1 MKKIITIT
9 LLLILLISSLASAEL
24 AKSKTKKV
32 SVKLPALD
40 SQKTDAPKKETVP
53 TRCAREGQYTY
64 TSAVPCCEGL
74 IRDSNGR
81 CVMPGA
87 DCAREGQYTY
97 TSAVPCCEGLVRNSN
112 GRCVTS
118 GSECAREGQYTYTSA
133 VPCCEGLELDDQNR
147 CKHPTP
153 KKFVTLPE
161 SASQGC
167 PAELR
172 RMQEKLNQILRI
184 AQT

>member
-74 IRDSNGR
+74 
-81 CVMPGA
+81 
-87 DCAREGQYTY
+87 
-97 TSAVPCCEGLVRNSN
+97 
-112 GRCVTS
+112 
-118 GSECAREGQYTYTSA
+118 
-133 VPCCEGLELDDQNR
+133 ELDDQNR